1 MRAACL
7 ALLLALAA
15 SPTPD
20 AQDAGDPEAVVEAYV
35 DAFEAGDF
43 EGAAELMDPEELRQ
57 FVDLLGP
64 LMELSGAPDDAGPV
78 PERAPEAF
86 AWFLETMGGM
96 APGMTDA
103 MQTAD
108 ADILGSVAEGD
119 SLVHVVMRT
128 RASVMGIDAEQVSI
142 TTTRLREGRW
152 VVALSGDLQTFAQ
165 AMGQFG
171 DMFPEDPDGG
181 EGDGMEAS
189 PDEDGGP

>member
-1 MRAACL
+1 MRAAGL

-15 SPTPD
+15 APD
-20 AQDAGDPEAVVEAYV
+20 AHAQDAAGAEAAVEAYIA
-35 DAFEAGDF
+35 AFNDGDF
-43 EGAAELMDPEELRQ
+43 EGAAELMDPVELEQ
-57 FVDLLGP
+57 FVALLGP
-64 LMELSGAPDDAGPV
+64 LMELSGAPDNAGPV
-78 PERAPEAF
+78 PQSAPGAF

-142 TTTRLREGRW
+142 TSARRRDGRW

-165 AMGQFG
+165 TMEQFG
-171 DMFPEDPDGG
+171 DVFSEDPDDDD
-181 EGDGMEAS
+181 DGTMGP
-189 PDEDGGP
+189 PDTDGGP